1 MARRANRG
9 RRSNAAAKK
18 IKFEH
23 RLVLANWL
31 LELFGVATFEDLAK
45 HMRDS
50 AFEAL
55 REELDETITS
65 RIQETRQI
73 LLEHFDEDVH
83 ARLRVNLSGTREQ
96 LDRIGRMFWSLTRFI
111 LDGKATFDDEALAFH
126 LVEAP
131 LPSFRTGTYQMI
143 SKERN
148 NVPGD
153 FLYRLGHPLGE
164 HVIQAGRDY
173 PTPVAKVRFNVS
185 EHPAR
190 ISMVEELKGRSGWL
204 VLQRLAIDSFERE
217 EHLLF
222 SGFDDDG
229 RSPDQEA
236 CEKLFNC
243 KGELLDAL
251 DVPEGE
257 RQRLAADADRHAKA
271 TVSKSLERN
280 NRHFNEARERLE
292 RWADDMVLAAEKEL
306 RDTKEQIKALNR
318 QARHATTVE
327 EQHQLQEKIKD
338 LEKKKRRHRQRIFDV
353 EDEITEKRDGLI
365 DALEKRMQQRTESA
379 PLFTIRWTVV

>member
-31 LELFGVATFEDLAK
+31 LELFGMATFEDLAK
-45 HMRDS
+45 HMRDP

-83 ARLRVNLSGTREQ
+83 ARLRLNLSGTREQ
-96 LDRIGRMFWSLTRFI
+96 LDRVGRMFWSLTRFI

-126 LVEAP
+126 QVEAP

-190 ISMVEELKGRSGWL
+190 ISMVEELKGKSGWL

-222 SGFDDDG
+222 SAFDDGG
-229 RSPDQEA
+229 RHLDQET

-243 KGELLDAL
+243 EGELLDPL

-280 NRHFNEARERLE
+280 NQHFNEARERLE

-327 EQHQLQEKIKD
+327 GQHQLQEKIKD
-338 LEKKKRRHRQRIFDV
+338 LEKKKRRHRQHIFDV
-353 EDEITEKRDGLI
+353 EDEITEKRDSLI